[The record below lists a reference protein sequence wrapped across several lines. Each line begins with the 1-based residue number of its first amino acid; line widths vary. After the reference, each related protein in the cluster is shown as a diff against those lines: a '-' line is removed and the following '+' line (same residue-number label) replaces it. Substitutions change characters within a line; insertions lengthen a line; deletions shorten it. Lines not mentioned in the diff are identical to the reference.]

1 MVQRALVVSRSGQK
15 PRTVYM
21 RQRPD
26 GQVEWQCDCPGFAY
40 KDKCRHIK
48 IVADATRAG
57 LLTMEQI
64 DDHLYA

>member
-1 MVQRALVVSRSGQK
+1 MVQRALVVSRSGQR

-26 GQVEWQCDCPGFAY
+26 GQFEWQCDCEGFGY
-40 KDKCRHIK
+40 RDKCRHVD
-48 IVADATRAG
+48 IVADATRNG

-64 DDHLYA
+64 DDHLYD

>member
-1 MVQRALVVSRSGQK
+1 MQRALVVSRSGQR

-26 GQVEWQCDCPGFAY
+26 GQFEWQCDCEGFGY
-40 KDKCRHIK
+40 RDKCRHVD
-48 IVADATRAG
+48 IVADATRNG

-64 DDHLYA
+64 DDHLYD